1 MHAVR
6 KHILEILKEQN
17 NGATVA
23 ELAEHLE
30 MAPVSVRHHLDI
42 LQGDN
47 LICVDRLER
56 KGNVGRPQQIYALTE
71 EATVY
76 FPNNFAALAGKLVEQ
91 IKQMLPP
98 DQVPCAFRSMA
109 QEMAAECEG
118 LEPNMAIEERLEQ
131 ITDFLTERGYLA
143 RWEEAPVDRSANADG
158 EAHQKGW
165 KGEFLL
171 HKYNCPY
178 VGVSSEH
185 RELCMMDQT
194 LINEL
199 TGCACERVASLA
211 EGSSCCTYR
220 VDSRLANLMLE
231 AKAIDGKSSAPRVA
245 NVLEAGGEL
254 RLRAT
259 PEQPMGHKVRRRDL
273 MRQADENNGV
283 ATIAKRG

>member
-1 MHAVR
+1 VHAVR

-17 NGATVA
+17 SGATVA

-47 LICVDRLER
+47 LIYVDRLER

-71 EATVY
+71 EATAY

-98 DQVPCAFRSMA
+98 EQVPCAFRAMA

-118 LEPNMAIEERLEQ
+118 LHEGMAVEERLEH
-131 ITDFLTERGYLA
+131 ITAFLTARGYLA
-143 RWEEAPVDRSANADG
+143 RWEEVVTDLPAVTDG
-158 EAHQKGW
+158 GTPKNGCT
-165 KGEFLL
+165 GEFLL

-185 RELCMMDQT
+185 RELCLMDQT

-199 TGCACERVASLA
+199 TGCSCERVASLA

-220 VDSRLANLMLE
+220 VASRRTGLTLDLSALDAKPVERRTGERRSTGSELVLQAALGHRSTTLE
-231 AKAIDGKSSAPRVA
+231 EREI
-245 NVLEAGGEL
+245 
-254 RLRAT
+254 
-259 PEQPMGHKVRRRDL
+259 
-273 MRQADENNGV
+273 NGV
-283 ATIAKRG
+283 ATIIKRG

>member
-1 MHAVR
+1 VHAVR

-17 NGATVA
+17 SGATVA

-47 LICVDRLER
+47 LIYVDRLER

-71 EATVY
+71 EATAY

-98 DQVPCAFRSMA
+98 EQVPCAFRAMA
-109 QEMAAECEG
+109 QEMATECDGLDEG
-118 LEPNMAIEERLEQ
+118 MAVEARLER
-131 ITDFLTERGYLA
+131 ITAFLTARGYLA
-143 RWEEAPVDRSANADG
+143 RWEEANTTETHKSGRT
-158 EAHQKGW
+158 
-165 KGEFLL
+165 GEFLL

-185 RELCMMDQT
+185 RELCLMDQT

-199 TGCACERVASLA
+199 TGCSCERVASLA

-220 VDSRLANLMLE
+220 IADHRTTLAVDLNSLE
-231 AKAIDGKSSAPRVA
+231 TKPVEQRASEHLCVGS
-245 NVLEAGGEL
+245 EL
-254 RLRAT
+254 VLRAR
-259 PEQPMGHKVRRRDL
+259 PGRRSTTLEER
-273 MRQADENNGV
+273 EISGV
-283 ATIAKRG
+283 ATIIKRG